1 LTAPEE
7 ILVIKLS
14 ALGDFVQAAG
24 PFAAIR
30 AHHPGARVTLLTTA
44 LYADF
49 ARASPW
55 FDQVWIDRRPRLWQV
70 GALQAL
76 RRQLRSHAFAMVYDL
91 QTSDRSGWY
100 FRLMGR
106 PPWSGIAPGCAYPH
120 ANADRDRMHTIERQA
135 EQLAMAG
142 IPTTPPPDLSW
153 IEADVARFAL
163 PSPYVLLAPGGA
175 AHRPA
180 KRWPASR
187 YAALA
192 TALAARGITPV
203 LLGTG
208 QDADA
213 LAEIAAACPRARSLL
228 GQTSLF
234 DIAVLARGAA
244 GAVGN
249 DSGPMHLVAAAGCP
263 SVVLFS
269 ADSDPA
275 LCGQRGRVA
284 TLRRDDLA
292 ALAVEPVLGQL
303 DQGPAALRLSSVYDR
318 VSDRS

>member
-1 LTAPEE
+1 MNAPER

-14 ALGDFVQAAG
+14 ALGDFVQAMG

-30 AHHPGARVTLLTTA
+30 AHHPHARITLLTTA

-55 FDQVWIDRRPRLWQV
+55 FDEVWIDRRPRLWQV
-70 GALQAL
+70 GALLDL
-76 RRQLRSHAFAMVYDL
+76 RRRLRSAPFAMVYDL

-106 PPWSGIAPGCAYPH
+106 PRWSGIAPGCSHPH
-120 ANADRDRMHTIERQA
+120 ANPGRDHMHTIERQA
-135 EQLAMAG
+135 EQLALAG
-142 IPTTPPPDLSW
+142 IPSTPPPDLAW
-153 IEADVARFAL
+153 VRADVARFAL
-163 PSPYVLLAPGGA
+163 PDPFVLLVPGGA
-175 AHRPA
+175 AQHPR
-180 KRWPASR
+180 KRWPAGR

-192 TALAARGITPV
+192 GALAARGTTPV
-203 LLGTG
+203 LLGTA

-213 LAEIAAACPRARSLL
+213 AGVIQSACPAARSLV

-234 DIAVLARGAA
+234 DIAVLAQRAA

-249 DSGPMHLVAAAGCP
+249 DSGPMHLIAAAGCP
-263 SVVLFS
+263 AVALFS
-269 ADSDPA
+269 DASDPA
-275 LCGQRGRVA
+275 LCGQRGRV
-284 TLRRDDLA
+284 TILRRDDLA
-292 ALAVEPVLGQL
+292 DLPLDAVEAALAS
-303 DQGPAALRLSSVYDR
+303 GPAALRTHNR